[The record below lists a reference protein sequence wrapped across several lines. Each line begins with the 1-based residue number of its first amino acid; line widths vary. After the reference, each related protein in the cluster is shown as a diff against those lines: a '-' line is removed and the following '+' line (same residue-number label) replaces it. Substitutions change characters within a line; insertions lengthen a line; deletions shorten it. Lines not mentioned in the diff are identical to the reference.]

1 MNKPSRNQEIDR
13 YTFEEKLSLIRTYR
27 EHPQFKRFHKAY
39 VIYYPLVDRENPEN
53 IEALFE
59 VLLWRL
65 SLADEDDHFTIPT
78 Y

>member
-1 MNKPSRNQEIDR
+1 MNKQSRNEEIDR

-27 EHPQFKRFHKAY
+27 EHLQFKRFHKAY